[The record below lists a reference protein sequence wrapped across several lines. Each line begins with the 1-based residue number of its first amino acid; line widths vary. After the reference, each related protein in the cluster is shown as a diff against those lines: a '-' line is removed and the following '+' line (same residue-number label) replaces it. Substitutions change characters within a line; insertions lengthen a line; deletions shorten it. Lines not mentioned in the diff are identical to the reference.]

1 MNDPRVECLYDAA
14 TVASGVRALGERIER
29 EIASEDPLV
38 VSLLSGSVIF
48 LADLIRAIATPLR
61 FSYIQSDT
69 SDEAAEPKRVHY
81 PLPLEISGQSVL
93 VLKDVVASGVVETYL
108 ASELKQHGAKR
119 VRFAALID
127 LPSERKTDFAL
138 DYAVF
143 TTERPG
149 TFAGYGLKHHG
160 HFGSLPYLGRLVESA

>member
-1 MNDPRVECLYDAA
+1 MTTPGIECIYDAS
-14 TVASGVRALGERIER
+14 TVATGVHALGKRIES
-29 EIASEDPLV
+29 EIAAEDPLV

-61 FSYIQSDT
+61 FSFIQSDT
-69 SDEAAEPKRVHY
+69 ADDATGPKRVHY
-81 PLPLEISGQSVL
+81 PLPLDIAGQSLL
-93 VLKDVVASGVVETYL
+93 VLKDVVSSGVVETYL
-108 ASELKQHGAKR
+108 ADELRQHGARR

-149 TFAGYGLKHHG
+149 TFAGYGLKHDG
-160 HFGSLPYLGRLVESA
+160 HFGSLPFLGRLVEDS

>member
-1 MNDPRVECLYDAA
+1 MSEPRVECLYDAK
-14 TVASGVRALGERIER
+14 TVAEGIKKLGERIER
-29 EIASEDPLV
+29 EIAAEDPLV
-38 VSLLSGSVIF
+38 VSLLGGSVIF

-81 PLPLEISGQSVL
+81 PLPLEIAGQRVL
-93 VLKDVVASGVVETYL
+93 VLKDVVSSGVVETYL
-108 ASELKQHGAKR
+108 ANELRRHGATT

-127 LPSERKTDFAL
+127 LPSERKTDFVL

-143 TTERPG
+143 STARAG

-160 HFGSLPYLGRLVESA
+160 HFGSLPYLGRLVEGS

>member
-1 MNDPRVECLYDAA
+1 MTASGIQCIYDAA
-14 TVASGVRALGERIER
+14 TVEAGVRALGERIER
-29 EIASEDPLV
+29 EIAAEDPLV
-38 VSLLSGSVIF
+38 VSLLSGSVVF

-61 FSYIQSDT
+61 FSFIQSDT
-69 SDEAAEPKRVHY
+69 AEDGAGPKRVHY
-81 PLPLEISGQSVL
+81 PLPLDIAGQSLL
-93 VLKDVVASGVVETYL
+93 VLKDVVSSGVVETYL
-108 ASELKQHGAKR
+108 ADELRQHGARR

-149 TFAGYGLKHHG
+149 TFAGYGLKHDG
-160 HFGSLPYLGRLVESA
+160 HFGSLPYLGRLVEDS

>member
-1 MNDPRVECLYDAA
+1 MSLAGVECVYDAA
-14 TVASGVRALGERIER
+14 TLDTAVRALGARIER
-29 EIASEDPLV
+29 EIAAEDPLV

-48 LADLIRAIATPLR
+48 LADLIRAISTPLR
-61 FSYIQSDT
+61 FAFIQSDT
-69 SDEAAEPKRVHY
+69 SEDAAGPKRVHY
-81 PLPLEISGQSVL
+81 PLPLDIEGQSLL

-108 ASELKQHGAKR
+108 ADELRQHGARR
-119 VRFAALID
+119 VRFAALVD

-149 TFAGYGLKHHG
+149 TFAGYGLKHEG
-160 HFGSLPYLGRLVESA
+160 HFGSLPYLGRLVEDS

>member
-69 SDEAAEPKRVHY
+69 SDEAAEPKRVNY

-108 ASELKQHGAKR
+108 ASELRQHGAKR